1 MGRLSNLGPARLVPR
16 KWAKGYQD
24 LVGLRERLAE
34 LEEEIQEC
42 RQVNLRLAELCD
54 VMMEL
59 LLPVAGRDEAEVQ
72 SILARYR
79 ADVSEPLRWRSG
91 AESTAR
97 VD

>member
-1 MGRLSNLGPARLVPR
+1 MGRLSNLRPGTLAP
-16 KWAKGYQD
+16 KWAKGYQNV
-24 LVGLRERLAE
+24 VGLRDRLAE

-59 LLPVAGRDEAEVQ
+59 LLPVADRDEAEVQ
-72 SILARYR
+72 AILARYR

-91 AESTAR
+91 ASSTDQAG
-97 VD
+97 